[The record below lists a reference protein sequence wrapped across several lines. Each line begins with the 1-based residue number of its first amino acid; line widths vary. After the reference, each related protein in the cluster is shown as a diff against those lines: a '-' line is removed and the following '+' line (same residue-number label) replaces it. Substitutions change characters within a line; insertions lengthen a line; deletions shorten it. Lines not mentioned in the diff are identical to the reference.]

1 MATYC
6 FNLAAILAVNV
17 THSSRVITRDQQAKI
32 ADTQTLGRHV
42 EWHIFTFIIFAFY
55 PKINFLMQTKSRT
68 KFRKEILPSKIFTN
82 ISNNDIKKMCSDK
95 IIQKQQDKLDEE
107 INMK

>member
-1 MATYC
+1 
-6 FNLAAILAVNV
+6 
-17 THSSRVITRDQQAKI
+17 
-32 ADTQTLGRHV
+32 
-42 EWHIFTFIIFAFY
+42 
-55 PKINFLMQTKSRT
+55 MQTKSRT